1 MFSALLNRGLRFNTL
16 QNNSIQEE
24 VEEFRALKVEI
35 NKARCVIEF
44 NAVGE
49 ITAINK
55 NALTAL
61 DYIESE
67 LLNQHH
73 RILISPEEAS
83 SVSYREFWVGLGNG
97 ITQSGS
103 FKLKTKTGK
112 TVWMQGYYAPVLN
125 SNKNL
130 RKVVVYLTDITQSN
144 NNLHLLQAEDEA
156 LNASFGVVECN
167 LDMKILECNDLFAQP
182 LGYKQDELIGK
193 PITDIVSPEVA
204 RSKEYQ
210 ALWEALARGER
221 KVTQIKR
228 VSRSGNELWY
238 QGTYAPIK
246 TPEGKTFKVIIYS
259 VDITEEKN
267 RNANYE
273 GQIQAI
279 RKAQTVLEMDMN
291 GIITD
296 VNDVFCLTSGYQRSE
311 IIGKNLTVLLNDKFR
326 NSSEFREFGDRLK
339 RGETVS
345 GEFKLLGKGDKEFW
359 ISANYNPILDLNL
372 KPFKVVKYGSE
383 ITQIKKERADN
394 EGQLSSI
401 NRSIGKVE
409 YGLDGL
415 ITKVNDIFC
424 LQTGY
429 SAGDL
434 IGKHHDVLVTK
445 TVITSSSYQDF
456 WKKLNAGE
464 FVSGI
469 YETVGKDGKQVWLNA
484 SYNPILDENGIP
496 YKVVH
501 FAIDITQQKLTE
513 SNLASAVAETKDVI
527 DSAKLGD
534 LSSRV
539 SLIGKDGEVAELC
552 KGVNALLDNMA
563 EMVSQVLEAV
573 EAVNAAASEI
583 AKGNNDL
590 SSRTEEQ
597 ASSLQQTTSSMSD
610 LAITVK
616 QNAGNAKEANELAA
630 KASGVAEKG
639 GEVVGEVVRTMSE
652 INEYAHKIEDIIS
665 VIDGIA
671 FQTNI
676 LALNAAVEAARA
688 GEQGR
693 GFAVVAGEVRS
704 LAQRSSSAAKEIK
717 DLINDSVN
725 KVLEGTKLVENA
737 GNTMEDI
744 VNSVRHVTDIM
755 RAISKA
761 STDQSF
767 GIDQV
772 NSAISSMDEATQQN
786 AALVEQAAAAAESLV
801 DQASSL
807 KNTVGSFTLPYD
819 KVKSGSKVRIQI
831 LEDLNSKTTYMPRG
845 FKSAVRVGMTY

>member
-1 MFSALLNRGLRFNTL
+1 MFTALLNRALRLKT
-16 QNNSIQEE
+16 QQSNSIQEE
-24 VEEFRALKVEI
+24 VEEFQALKVEI

-44 NAVGE
+44 NAAGE
-49 ITAINK
+49 ITAINQ
-55 NALTAL
+55 NALYAL
-61 DYIESE
+61 NYSEIE
-67 LLNQHH
+67 LLKQHH
-73 RILISPEEAS
+73 RVLISSEDAS
-83 SVSYREFWVGLGNG
+83 SISYKEFWEGLGNG

-103 FKLKTKTGK
+103 FKLKAKNGD

-125 SNKNL
+125 KNKIL

-156 LNASFGVVECN
+156 LNTSFGVVECS
-167 LDMKILECNDLFAQP
+167 LDKKILECNDLFAQP

-193 PITDIVSPEVA
+193 PITVVVSPEVA

-210 ALWEALARGER
+210 ALWDALARGER
-221 KVTQIKR
+221 QVTQIKR
-228 VSRSGNELWY
+228 VSRNGNELWY

-291 GIITD
+291 GVITD
-296 VNDVFCLTSGYQRSE
+296 VNDVFCLTSGCQRSE

-326 NSSEFREFGDRLK
+326 NSSELKEFWDRLK

-359 ISANYNPILDLNL
+359 ISANFNPILDLNL
-372 KPFKVVKYGSE
+372 KPFKVVKYGTE

-409 YGLDGL
+409 YDLDGL

-484 SYNPILDENGIP
+484 SYNPILDENGKP

-563 EMVSQVLEAV
+563 EIVSQVLEAV

-616 QNAGNAKEANELAA
+616 QNAGNAKEANELAV

-761 STDQSF
+761 SNDQTF

-772 NSAISSMDEATQQN
+772 NSAIRSMDEATQQN

-801 DQASSL
+801 DQASNL
-807 KNTVGSFTLPYD
+807 KNTVGSFILPNEN
-819 KVKSGSKVRIQI
+819 VKSGTAIKTQVLESLDSK
-831 LEDLNSKTTYMPRG
+831 NSYISRG
-845 FKSAVRVGMTY
+845 FKSAMRVGMTY

>member
-1 MFSALLNRGLRFNTL
+1 MFTALVNRALRLKT
-16 QNNSIQEE
+16 QQSNSIQEE
-24 VEEFRALKVEI
+24 VEEFQALKVEI

-44 NAVGE
+44 NAAGE
-49 ITAINK
+49 ITAINQ
-55 NALTAL
+55 NALYAL
-61 DYIESE
+61 NYSEIE
-67 LLNQHH
+67 LLKQHH
-73 RILISPEEAS
+73 RVLISSEDAS
-83 SVSYREFWVGLGNG
+83 SISYKEFWEGLGNG

-103 FKLKTKTGK
+103 FKLKAKNGD

-125 SNKNL
+125 KNKIL

-156 LNASFGVVECN
+156 LNTSFGVVECS
-167 LDMKILECNDLFAQP
+167 LDKKILECNDLFAQP

-210 ALWEALARGER
+210 ALWDALARGER
-221 KVTQIKR
+221 QVTQIKR
-228 VSRSGNELWY
+228 VSRNGNELWY

-291 GIITD
+291 GVITD

-326 NSSEFREFGDRLK
+326 NSSELKEFWDRLK

-372 KPFKVVKYGSE
+372 KPFKVVKYGTE

-409 YGLDGL
+409 YDLDGL

-484 SYNPILDENGIP
+484 SYNPILDENGKP

-563 EMVSQVLEAV
+563 EIVSQVLEAV

-616 QNAGNAKEANELAA
+616 QNAGNAKEANELAV

-761 STDQSF
+761 SNDQTF

-801 DQASSL
+801 DQASNL
-807 KNTVGSFTLPYD
+807 KNTVGSFILPNEN
-819 KVKSGSKVRIQI
+819 VKSGTAIKTQVLESLDSK
-831 LEDLNSKTTYMPRG
+831 NSYKSRG
-845 FKSAVRVGMTY
+845 FKSAMRVGMTY

>member
-103 FKLKTKTGK
+103 FKLQTKTGK

-182 LGYKQDELIGK
+182 LGYKQEELIGK

-210 ALWEALARGER
+210 SLWEALARGER
-221 KVTQIKR
+221 QVTQIKR
-228 VSRSGNELWY
+228 VSRNGNELWY

-296 VNDVFCLTSGYQRSE
+296 VNDVFCLTSGYQRTE
-311 IIGKNLTVLLNDKFR
+311 IIGKNLTLLLNDKFR
-326 NSSEFREFGDRLK
+326 NSSEFREFWDRLK

-409 YGLDGL
+409 YDLDGL

-429 SAGDL
+429 SAGEL

-445 TVITSSSYQDF
+445 TLKTSSSYQDF

-484 SYNPILDENGIP
+484 SYNPILDENEKP

-552 KGVNALLDNMA
+552 KGVNALIDNMA

-755 RAISKA
+755 GAISKA
-761 STDQSF
+761 SNDQSF

-807 KNTVGSFTLPYD
+807 KNTVGSFTLPND
-819 KVKSGSKVRIQI
+819 KVKSGAVVRNQI
-831 LEDLNSKTTYMPRG
+831 LEDLNSKTTYMRRG
-845 FKSAVRVGMTY
+845 FKSAVRAGMTF

>member
-1 MFSALLNRGLRFNTL
+1 MFTALVNRALRLKT
-16 QNNSIQEE
+16 QQSNSIQEE
-24 VEEFRALKVEI
+24 VEEFQALKVEI

-44 NAVGE
+44 NAAGE
-49 ITAINK
+49 ITAINQ
-55 NALTAL
+55 NALYAL
-61 DYIESE
+61 NYSEIE
-67 LLNQHH
+67 LLKQHH
-73 RILISPEEAS
+73 RVLISSEDAS
-83 SVSYREFWVGLGNG
+83 SISYKEFWEGLGNG

-103 FKLKTKTGK
+103 FKLKAKNGD

-125 SNKNL
+125 KNKIL

-156 LNASFGVVECN
+156 LNTSFGVVECS
-167 LDMKILECNDLFAQP
+167 LDKKILECNDLFAQP

-204 RSKEYQ
+204 RNKEYQ
-210 ALWEALARGER
+210 ALWDALARGER
-221 KVTQIKR
+221 QVTQIKR
-228 VSRSGNELWY
+228 VSRNGNELWY

-291 GIITD
+291 GVITD

-326 NSSEFREFGDRLK
+326 NSSELKEFWDRLK

-372 KPFKVVKYGSE
+372 KPFKVVKYGTE

-409 YGLDGL
+409 YDLDGL

-484 SYNPILDENGIP
+484 SYNPILDENGKP

-563 EMVSQVLEAV
+563 EIVSQVLEAV

-616 QNAGNAKEANELAA
+616 QNAGNAKEANELAV

-761 STDQSF
+761 SNDQTF

-801 DQASSL
+801 DQASNL
-807 KNTVGSFTLPYD
+807 KNTVGSFILPNEN
-819 KVKSGSKVRIQI
+819 VKSGTAIKTQVLESLDSK
-831 LEDLNSKTTYMPRG
+831 NSYKSRG
-845 FKSAVRVGMTY
+845 FKSAMRVGMTY

>member
-296 VNDVFCLTSGYQRSE
+296 VNDVFCHTSGYQRSE

-801 DQASSL
+801 EQASSL

-819 KVKSGSKVRIQI
+819 KVKSGSIVRNQI
-831 LEDLNSKTTYMPRG
+831 LEDLNSKTTYMRRG
-845 FKSAVRVGMTY
+845 FKSVVRVGMTY